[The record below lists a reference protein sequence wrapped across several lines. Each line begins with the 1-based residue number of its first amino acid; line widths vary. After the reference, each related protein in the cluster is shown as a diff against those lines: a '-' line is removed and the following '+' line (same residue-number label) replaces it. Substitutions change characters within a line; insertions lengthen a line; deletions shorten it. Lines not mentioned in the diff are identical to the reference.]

1 MPQLSTKRLAIDK
14 AYATTLIAISV
25 TTFIVMFSLVASKAL
40 YSQMR
45 YQSKV
50 SSKKETALQTLKS
63 NLQTSDQLITSY
75 EAFANETTNALGG
88 NPRGDGPNDGDNPR
102 LVLDALPS
110 KYDFPALTTSIEK
123 LLNDRGF
130 SLTSI
135 TGNDDEVAQSA
146 QDSSANPQPIEM
158 PFSVEV
164 TTSDSRVKQLMQLF
178 EKSIRPI
185 QVHQLALQSQNGQLK
200 ATVTA
205 KTFYQPE
212 KSLNVK
218 SEVVK

>member
-1 MPQLSTKRLAIDK
+1 MPQFSTKRLAIDK
-14 AYATTLIAISV
+14 AYATILIAISI

-50 SSKKETALQTLKS
+50 SSKKETALDTLKS
-63 NLQTSDQLITSY
+63 NLQTSDQLITAY

-88 NPRGDGPNDGDNPR
+88 NPKGDGPNDGDNPR

-123 LLNDRGF
+123 LLNDKGF

-135 TGNDDEVAQSA
+135 TGNDDEVAQAS
-146 QDSSANPQPIEM
+146 QNSSADPQPIEI

-164 TTSDSRVKQLMQLF
+164 TTSDGRVKQLMQLF

-200 ATVTA
+200 ATITA

-212 KSLNVK
+212 KNLNVK
-218 SEVVK
+218 SEAVK

>member
-1 MPQLSTKRLAIDK
+1 MPQFSTKRLAINK
-14 AYATTLIAISV
+14 AYATIMIAVSIA
-25 TTFIVMFSLVASKAL
+25 TFVIMFSLVASKAL

-50 SSKKETALQTLKS
+50 SSKKEKALNTLKQ

-75 EAFANETTNALGG
+75 EAFANETTNVLGG
-88 NPRGDGPNDGDNPR
+88 NPSGDGPNDGDNPR
-102 LVLDALPS
+102 IVLDALPS

-123 LLNDRGF
+123 LLNDQGF
-130 SLTSI
+130 KLTSI
-135 TGNDDEVAQSA
+135 TGSDDEVAQST
-146 QDSSANPQPIEM
+146 QDTSADPLPVEM

-164 TTSDSRVKQLMQLF
+164 TTSDNRVKQLMQLF
-178 EKSIRPI
+178 ERSIRPI
-185 QVHQLALQSQNGQLK
+185 QVHQLVLKSENGQLK

-212 KSLNVK
+212 KNLNLK
-218 SEVVK
+218 SEVVR